1 MGCPESGQSVYAAV
15 CSNQSEAADVFRGE
29 VWTTT
34 TVIKMKAWGVMVRH
48 TSFDV
53 LCWEGLASVG
63 NRGGMPPKLQ
73 LFPGYP
79 KSQGKKYFHTYHR
92 RISSCY
98 KCPERCPALGIF
110 LKVQISL

>member
-1 MGCPESGQSVYAAV
+1 MGCPGQSVYAAV

-34 TVIKMKAWGVMVRH
+34 TVIKVKAWGVMVRH

-53 LCWEGLASVG
+53 LCWEGLASVRKCASLT
-63 NRGGMPPKLQ
+63 NQGGMSPKLQ
-73 LFPGYP
+73 LFPGYA

-92 RISSCY
+92 RIRSCY
-98 KCPERCPALGIF
+98 VCPERCPALGIF
-110 LKVQISL
+110 